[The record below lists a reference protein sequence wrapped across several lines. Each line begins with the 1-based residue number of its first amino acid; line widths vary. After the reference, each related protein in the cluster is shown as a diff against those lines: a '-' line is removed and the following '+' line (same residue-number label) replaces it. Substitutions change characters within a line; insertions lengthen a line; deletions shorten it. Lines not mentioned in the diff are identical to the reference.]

1 MPGVRHAK
9 SILRPP
15 DFSRLCVLLIAA
27 LFAVPPVLAQAAV
40 EGDETA
46 RVRKVLE
53 EIIAAD
59 NSANVERI
67 VALYEEDALLLPPAG
82 PAVVGKDAIKERYR
96 QGFEKAKLEV
106 AFHSEE
112 THVTGDWAFDRG
124 LTRGRNVWRDG
135 RAPTKFEH
143 KYLMILRRRPD
154 GGWKIARLI
163 WNNNSTE

>member
-1 MPGVRHAK
+1 MPGVKHAK
-9 SILRPP
+9 SILRPF

-27 LFAVPPVLAQAAV
+27 LFAVLSVLAQAAV

-82 PAVVGKDAIKERYR
+82 PAVVGKDAIKKRYR
-96 QGFEKAKLEV
+96 QGFEKVKLEV
-106 AFHSEE
+106 AFHFEE
-112 THVTGDWAFDRG
+112 THVT
-124 LTRGRNVWRDG
+124 
-135 RAPTKFEH
+135 
-143 KYLMILRRRPD
+143 
-154 GGWKIARLI
+154 
-163 WNNNSTE
+163 